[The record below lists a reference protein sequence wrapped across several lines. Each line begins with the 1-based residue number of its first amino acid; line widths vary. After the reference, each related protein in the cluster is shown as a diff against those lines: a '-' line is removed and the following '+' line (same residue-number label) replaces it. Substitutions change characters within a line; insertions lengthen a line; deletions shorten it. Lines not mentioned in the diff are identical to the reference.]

1 MDYYYYL
8 LFIAVTAVMDELER
22 TKLEVQSLKQELS
35 ALRQAYEVT
44 LLELAEA
51 REG

>member
-1 MDYYYYL
+1 
-8 LFIAVTAVMDELER
+8 MDELER
-22 TKLEVQSLKQELS
+22 TKLEVLSIKQELTV
-35 ALRQAYEVT
+35 LRRAHDVT